1 MPTNRDQRAEALR
14 AEIQSWLKESGV
26 ELTFHA
32 NDAAMILQRVEECEV
47 VANG

>member
-1 MPTNRDQRAEALR
+1 MPKSRDEQAEVLR
-14 AEIQSWLKESGV
+14 AEIQAWLKESGV

-47 VANG
+47 AAHG